1 MNVTYHLPRAVCR
14 ASCICLLAVVWSP
27 QARGQVTFFNPPTYV
42 VSGTAYPSIVADFNR
57 DGIPDLLAPAADG
70 GYLQLGKGNGTAAT
84 ASGTYTIT
92 VTGTAGSLVNSAVVT
107 FIVQ

>member
-42 VSGTAYPSIVADFNR
+42 VSGTAYLRSS
-57 DGIPDLLAPAADG
+57 L
-70 GYLQLGKGNGTAAT
+70 T
-84 ASGTYTIT
+84 ST
-92 VTGTAGSLVNSAVVT
+92 VTVFLTCSLQRPMVAIYNWERETARLPRRRAPTQLQSQAPQALS
-107 FIVQ
+107 